1 MRLLLAALILSSVFT
16 DHCEEESK
24 RHGLALEKLQRA
36 RDEWKRGRMKHL
48 DFMNKRLLEK
58 NEARTYIDNV
68 DQAMLE
74 YYGVFAKQIKSLPP
88 EPDLSDLYHP
98 SGAQKMVNYYL
109 LQWVQALQHM
119 PYTSTLNK

>member
-24 RHGLALEKLQRA
+24 RHDLALEKLQRA

>member
-24 RHGLALEKLQRA
+24 RHDLALKKLQSA
-36 RDEWKRGRMKHL
+36 RDKWKRGRMKHL

-74 YYGVFAKQIKSLPP
+74 YYGVFVKQIKSLPP

>member
-24 RHGLALEKLQRA
+24 RHDLALEKLQSG

-58 NEARTYIDNV
+58 NEARAYIGNV
-68 DQAMLE
+68 DEAMLE
-74 YYGVFAKQIKSLPP
+74 YYGVFAKQIKPLPP

-98 SGAQKMVNYYL
+98 SGAQKNGELLFAAVGTGIATYALYKYL
-109 LQWVQALQHM
+109 
-119 PYTSTLNK
+119 K

>member
-1 MRLLLAALILSSVFT
+1 MRLLLAVLILSSVFT

-24 RHGLALEKLQRA
+24 RHDLALEKLQRA

>member
-24 RHGLALEKLQRA
+24 RHDLALEKLQRA

-88 EPDLSDLYHP
+88 KPDLSDLYHP

>member
-1 MRLLLAALILSSVFT
+1 MRLLSAALILSSVFT

-24 RHGLALEKLQRA
+24 RHDLALEKLQRA

>member
-58 NEARTYIDNV
+58 NETRTYIDNV